1 MGARPLARIIDNEI
15 KSPLSRR
22 VLFGD
27 LVNGGRVTV
36 DIVDDKLDFTVTELP
51 KPLTKEQ
58 RKALKAQSIADAH
71 KAQDANTEN
80 KIDQSQ
86 IL

>member
-36 DIVDDKLDFTVTELP
+36 DIVDDKLDFTVVEIP
-51 KPLTKEQ
+51 KPLTKEE
-58 RKALKAQSIADAH
+58 RKALRAQKLAEAAKVEDNVIA
-71 KAQDANTEN
+71 E
-80 KIDQSQ
+80 DQTNES
-86 IL
+86 

>member
-1 MGARPLARIIDNEI
+1 
-15 KSPLSRR
+15 

-36 DIVDDKLDFTVTELP
+36 DIVDDKLNFTVVEIP

-58 RKALKAQSIADAH
+58 RRAAKALAAAETNKE
-71 KAQDANTEN
+71 QDATTEN
-80 KIDQSQ
+80 QIDQS
-86 IL
+86 

>member
-27 LVNGGRVTV
+27 LVDGGRVTV
-36 DIVDDKLDFTVTELP
+36 DIVDDKLDFTVAEIP
-51 KPLTKEQ
+51 KPLTKEEK
-58 RKALKAQSIADAH
+58 KALRAKRNVETANTQE
-71 KAQDANTEN
+71 QDATTEN
-80 KIDQSQ
+80 QINQS
-86 IL
+86 